1 MFSAGASSASPSAA
15 LGSSDAATSTF
26 AEPACCPAGWMRPK
40 PPVSAAATPTPART
54 PTAAAAA
61 TMAPMGRLRAAGC
74 SSRPEAAEA
83 AGLGATA
90 TGGCT
95 AVDPGRLPGAAA
107 GARSDPTALAPPDA
121 GVWGTVGSAA
131 STASATPAASEPRA
145 TASRGTT
152 RSTGAP
158 QFVQNFTSSAIWLP
172 HRVQNISTDLPAP
185 PKFLALLYMSDM
197 GAISRAEAV
206 RLPQEDIH
214 LTPRK
219 CPAFHLCSNDPL
231 QTMAKPTSR

>member
-1 MFSAGASSASPSAA
+1 
-15 LGSSDAATSTF
+15 
-26 AEPACCPAGWMRPK
+26 MRPK

-95 AVDPGRLPGAAA
+95 AVGPGRLPGAAA

-121 GVWGTVGSAA
+121 GVWGTVGSGGIYDGIGDARCSRA
-131 STASATPAASEPRA
+131 TCHGLPRNDSLDGRTAVRAEFHIVCNLASA
-145 TASRGTT
+145 
-152 RSTGAP
+152 
-158 QFVQNFTSSAIWLP
+158 
-172 HRVQNISTDLPAP
+172 
-185 PKFLALLYMSDM
+185 
-197 GAISRAEAV
+197 SRAKHIDRPPGSPEV
-206 RLPQEDIH
+206 S
-214 LTPRK
+214 
-219 CPAFHLCSNDPL
+219 CPIVHAGHGND
-231 QTMAKPTSR
+231 